1 VSDGGAS
8 EREDAGGGN
17 CGDRDLHGRSFV
29 VCCGR
34 CGLPYPDVPPGYT
47 RGEDGAL
54 QIDPA
59 TAPVVAD
66 AFEKRAA
73 GAPIWEVRARLAEGG
88 IVRSAHGV
96 QSLLS
101 SRVVLGE
108 IHFGKLV
115 AAHEPIVPVATWQ
128 AVQRVKTP
136 RGTRPKSD
144 RLLARLGVLRC
155 ETCGSRMV
163 VGAQTQNDRLYPF
176 YRCASPREDCSRRVT
191 IGAALVEELVAK
203 AVCDVLSDA
212 EGRASAGQSASRIV
226 DELERAQSDLDA
238 AFRTFAGF

>member
-1 VSDGGAS
+1 VSDGEAS

-17 CGDRDLHGRSFV
+17 CGVRDLHGRSLV
-29 VCCGR
+29 VRCGR
-34 CGLPYPDVPPGYT
+34 CVLPYPDVPPGYT

-115 AAHEPIVPVATWQ
+115 NLAAHEPIVPVATWQ

-144 RLLARLGVLRC
+144 RILARLGVLRC

-163 VGAQTQNDRLYPF
+163 VGTHTQNDRFYPF
-176 YRCASPREDCSRRVT
+176 YRCASPREVFTR
-191 IGAALVEELVAK
+191 
-203 AVCDVLSDA
+203 
-212 EGRASAGQSASRIV
+212 
-226 DELERAQSDLDA
+226 
-238 AFRTFAGF
+238 